1 MNFWGKI
8 KAAARE
14 LTPNCREAVRAQ
26 SDALERPPTL
36 TTRLGMRLHL
46 LMCKWCRRYGQQI
59 RFLRTAA
66 HEHSDEFTAAAPKKL
81 SHEARARMK
90 QKLQS
95 ERKL

>member
-1 MNFWGKI
+1 MNFWNKI

-14 LTPNCREAVRAQ
+14 LSPNCRQAVRAQ

-36 TTRLGMRLHL
+36 TTRLGLRLHL

-59 RFLRTAA
+59 RFLRTAT
-66 HEHSDEFTAAAPKKL
+66 HEHGDEFTATVPQKL
-81 SHEARARMK
+81 SSEARERMK

-95 ERKL
+95 EK